1 MKAKDIMQKSDK
13 ELASLIAD
21 SRSKIVTAHIDLR
34 TKEVKNVREIRAH
47 KRTLARALTAQNE
60 RRLTELEKK
69 NG

>member
-13 ELASLIAD
+13 ELTSLITD
-21 SRSKIVTAHIDLR
+21 SRAKIVSAHIDLR

-47 KRTLARALTAQNE
+47 KRILARALTAQNE
-60 RRLTELEKK
+60 RRLAELEKK